1 MSADHHSAAPLLDQ
15 SVVDLPVTAAQSEI
29 LVAQQ
34 LDPLSTVYNLS
45 LVGEVTG
52 SIDLHRLAAA
62 IRRTVTAAEALHVR
76 FRVDDDRTL
85 RQVPAPSD
93 AWPLDVVDVRD
104 AADPEGAAQA
114 WMDRDMATV
123 VDVTGGDALFAHAV
137 FRLADD
143 HVVWYQRYHHSIVDG
158 LGISLI
164 VADVVARYGDPNLGD
179 QDLGSKAGQWSL
191 RKFVDADLEY
201 RNSARFTADRD
212 YWLAE
217 VLEAPEPP
225 QLCAGGT
232 DAAGMSG
239 PPESTTVLIDAA
251 IADALYAFAAEAGIR
266 RTRLPM
272 ALLVAYLHRVTGLR
286 DLTVSVPMAARV
298 GRAMRRTPG
307 MASTI
312 LPVTFHV
319 DPAATVG
326 ELARAID
333 ARLVTALRHGRYRG
347 GDLDREVRAIDPDRR
362 VFGPGINS
370 MMFEHPVEL
379 DGYPTRVRSSVTG
392 PVRDLDFSIQGGEDG
407 EPIRIDLRAPAGNRD
422 ELMRHRDR
430 LMHFMS
436 QFLKDPMVA
445 VGALEPMTD
454 DERQRVLVDW
464 NDTAEPQPSHTVP
477 QLFADAVRRDADAE
491 ALVAGDR
498 RLTYRELSERVAQL
512 AHHLRER
519 GLAPEEV
526 VAVGL
531 PRSAE
536 MVVGLLAVLC
546 AGGAFVPLDPSWPQ
560 ERRDGVRADAR
571 ARLVLTGPGGVDAG
585 TDSVLVDLD
594 DWAHK
599 DLPTDLSD
607 PELDGRRLAYV
618 IFTSGSTGRPK
629 GAMIRHEAI
638 CARLVWQRDRVL
650 GFGADDA
657 SLFKAPLSFDISVNE
672 ILLPLVSGGRLVVT
686 EPGGERDPQ
695 YLLDLIARE
704 RVTFVYLVSSM
715 LDVLLDLARGTN
727 MLSGLRHVWC
737 GGEVL
742 TPDLFDRFRRQLST
756 TLYHGYGPAEA
767 TIGVSHVIYRDDASR
782 IATSIGRPNPN
793 TQLYVLDSQLRPVPE
808 GIGGELYAG
817 GYLLGRGYVGAPGL
831 TASRFVANPFA
842 DDGSVLYRT
851 GDLARWAADGSLDFL
866 GRADN
871 QVKIRG
877 MRLELEDVEAALASN
892 PDVRHS
898 AVLVR
903 KTPAGSNYLAA
914 YVVTNGDDEVTGDNL
929 RAWAADR
936 LPEYMVPS
944 AFVVLDAFPLTP
956 NGKLDRRALPEP
968 DLAAAAEHVAPRT
981 DLEATLCAL
990 IAGVLGLEQVG
1001 VTDDFFALGGDS
1013 IVAIQLVSQA
1023 RCEGLSVSARD
1034 VFQLRTA
1041 GALAAALHVR
1051 VADGADTDDVAAGAL
1066 AATPVVARVCGA
1078 GADVRTFHQWVLV
1091 QTPPGFDEET
1101 ATAALQAVVDRH
1113 DALRARWDRQTGTL
1127 VVPDESVPV
1136 TVHVSELPE
1145 GLDDVDAL
1153 VADEREAAVDLLDPE
1168 SGIMLQAVLFH
1179 RAADGSGQI
1188 APGQLLLVGHHLVVD
1203 GVSWRIIVEDF
1214 ARAAAALAGGTD
1226 AASGVELPPAG
1237 TSLRRWSQ
1245 LLEERARA
1253 GAFEDEFDY
1262 WWSVTAPGSLEI
1274 GSRAVDPTRDTWA
1287 EADTTTAQ
1295 TTSEIAAPLLADV
1308 PAAYHTGVGDVLV
1321 AALALALRR
1330 WRGGDRTDVLVEL
1343 EGHGREEHLVRRP
1356 GTALDVSRTVGWFTT
1371 VYPVRLQMETDH
1383 VPFALRSVK
1392 EQLRRVPNSGFGY
1405 GALRFLSGSGD
1416 ALRAGTTPPVLFNYL
1431 GRVASGVGVDWLP
1444 TATGGGSDPAMPI
1457 GHALTVDV
1465 IATDGPDGPTLH
1477 TTFTRAG
1484 GVLSQADVDEFAAQ
1498 WDAVLHEVAAS
1509 AVDGGHTPSD
1519 FPLVPMAQAD
1529 VDHLAESTPTLSE
1542 VLPTTPLQD
1551 GIYFHSVYERSV
1563 DERDGSAETEPDP
1576 YVVQQIVELTG
1587 EVDAIAL
1594 HRALQAVVDRHD
1606 ALRAGLCPLSDGRV
1620 VQVVSARADVPM
1632 TVLDLSGDPDW
1643 SDAVDRLLAADRLRG
1658 FDFER
1663 PPLVRYTL
1671 VRIDRARFLLMQS
1684 IHHVVADGWSVPVM
1698 LRELMA
1704 LYSPA
1709 GAPPALPAP
1718 ALYRA
1723 YLEWLGSRDRD
1734 ASVDAWRV
1742 ALAGADE
1749 PPTLP
1754 GTPTAGPTGVRSV
1767 EVALSAVATEAL
1779 ERLGRERGLTT
1790 STLIHGA
1797 WGMLLAR
1804 LTGRRDVLFGST
1816 VSGRGGDLPGIE
1828 AMVGL
1833 FINTVPARLRLS
1845 TEETPAEILSRWQ
1858 SEQSGLLDHQ
1868 YVGLGELRRLT
1879 GLQELFETLV
1889 VVENYPI
1896 GNTSIADPSGAVQ
1909 ITGIRFDEH
1918 PPYPLTLIAVP
1929 GDRLRFEVKY
1939 DTARVG
1945 DATAAQMAD
1954 GLLAVLSLLPE
1965 KIDRP
1970 VASVELADRPSP
1982 TPRTEFPNTT
1992 VPALLEAQA
2001 ERTPDAIA
2009 VEFEGRA
2016 LSYAQVH
2023 ERANR
2028 LAHLLI
2034 GRGVR
2039 PESRVAVALPRSLDL
2054 MVALLAVGKAGGAY
2068 VPLDTGYPA
2077 ERLGYMLEDSAP
2089 VCVLTSAGAVADLP
2103 RDTGETIAVDEVDL
2117 DAYPAERP
2125 KVALSPQH
2133 PAYVI
2138 YTSGSTGRP
2147 KGVVVPHSGVVNRL
2161 LWMQTFRPIL
2171 ATDRVLQKT
2180 PSSFDVSVPEFFGPL
2195 LAGATLVLA
2204 RPDGHR
2210 DPQYLAELI
2219 AETRITRAHFV
2230 PSMLELFLAEPKARA
2245 CGGLRVVA
2253 SSGEA
2258 LPLAV
2263 TRRFSDVLP
2272 GAVLDNLY
2280 GPTEASVEVSCAA
2293 AVQALPAEAT
2303 AVPIGLPVSNTA
2315 LYVLDPYLLPVA
2327 DGGVGELYLAGPQLA
2342 RGYLGRAAVTADRFV
2357 ADPFGA
2363 PGDRMYRT
2371 GDLVRRNGD
2380 GAIEFLGRA
2389 DDQVKLRG
2397 FRVEL
2402 GEIEAQLASHADVT
2416 RAAAV
2421 IREDVPGHQQL
2432 VGYLVADPGLDIE
2445 SVRRH
2450 LARTLPGF
2458 MVPAAFV
2465 VVDALPLSPSGKL
2478 DRRALPA
2485 PNVATPTRT
2494 MDSALSPRVSASPRV
2509 STLAGLVA
2517 EVLGLDA
2524 VGEDDDFF
2532 ALGGDS
2538 ILAIRLVNLARRENI
2553 SITPR
2558 QIFEQRTAR
2567 ALARLIGDDAPVE
2580 QRDAVRESV
2589 DSTGDLAP
2597 LPVVHR
2603 LSEWSGGTERF
2614 NQTVLLHSPVGATTQ
2629 NLTAALQSVLDHH
2642 DGLRQRLTRHAAGVW
2657 SLQIA
2662 APGTVA
2668 PSLHRVDVA
2677 GYDDTQLRAVIESE
2691 SSAAADRLDPESGA
2705 MLEAVW
2711 FDAGD
2716 AEPGRLLLV
2725 AHHLVVDGVSWR
2737 VLLEDLPMSWVAARS
2752 GEPAA
2757 LDPVGTSVKEYAELI
2772 AAQAQQPARLRELAH
2787 WTEVTAPGA
2796 ELVPSVQGD
2805 ATIATGSRRSVRLSV
2820 ADTEAV
2826 LTAVPALAHADVTDV
2841 LVAALRIAVNRW
2853 FAGQGREADLLIDL
2867 ERHGREELVSGIDL
2881 SRTVG
2886 WFTNITPVRLRG
2898 SVPAGAPVP
2907 FGGISG
2913 GTSEGGSPI
2922 DVLKDVKESL
2932 REAPDSGIGFGMLRY
2947 VNGRTAGLLRAG
2959 AQAQVLFNYL
2969 GRMPAGLVGPW
2980 TTAPETDSLAT
2991 DPDADMSGPYRLLVN
3006 ALCEDTPDGPVLGA
3020 VFGWSEPDLSASDAE
3035 AISDGWAAALREL
3048 AALASGH
3055 TGPGLLTPSDVP
3067 LAALTQSEI
3076 DAVTAAAPAGVE
3088 TIWPLSPL
3096 QEGLY
3101 FQAAIADGAD
3111 IYTAQFSLDF
3121 DRHLDLERLGAAIR
3135 TLQRRNPTLRAGF
3148 VGAGLTAPVQFVS
3161 AGLDVP
3167 IIEVDLRDLDDGARE
3182 ARAAQLML
3190 EDRLTPFDLT
3200 APPLWRAMVLRLSDE
3215 RDRLVINRQFLLW
3228 DGWSN
3233 GLVVSQLL
3241 ALYEAG
3247 GDDTGFLTPEN
3258 GFDSYLSWLAE
3269 RDGDAASAA
3278 WARAL
3283 SGIDEPTLLA
3293 RRTGEAAALPDRRDA
3308 VLSRELGERL
3318 RAQAART
3325 GVTLNAILSAAL
3337 ALVLSGTTGR
3347 SDVVFGA
3354 TVAGR
3359 PPEVPG
3365 IDSVVG
3371 MFLNTVPVRMSLRP
3385 NESVADLMR
3394 RTQSE
3399 RLELMPYDYLGLA
3412 TIQRTSEH
3420 RELFDV
3426 LYVLQNFV
3434 DERQVSALHAA
3445 HDISGG
3451 DSIDHTHYPLTVVVT
3466 PGAETKVKFE
3476 FHPDKVAA
3484 SDTERLLAGFVR
3496 LLEQFADNVDLP
3508 VGRTGTLAPPDR
3520 DRLDAR
3526 LTETAHPVPET
3537 TIADLFGATAQRIPD
3552 ATALVFGDDI
3562 VTYADLDA
3570 RINRL
3575 ARMLLA
3581 HGAGPERIVA
3591 LALPRS
3597 VETVVTLFAVLR
3609 TGAAYLPLEL
3619 DHPSERLVGMLE
3631 DARPVTMVTTTEVA
3645 ETLSAATVDVMLI
3658 DDEEVWDRLR
3668 ATEDSVLTDAELGGF
3683 APGTPGRMDHPAYVI
3698 YTSGSTGKPKGVVTP
3713 YRGLTNMQFN
3723 HREEIFEP
3731 VVRSGGGRT
3740 LRIAH
3745 TVSFAFDMSW
3755 EELLWLVEGHEVH
3768 ICDETLRRDAR
3779 ALVEYGDR
3787 HAIDVVNV
3795 TPTYARHLIEEGLL
3809 DDGPGQHRPPL
3820 VLLGG
3825 EAVSDQVWD
3834 ALRQTDG
3841 TCGYNLYGPTEYT
3854 INTLGGG
3861 TGDSVT
3867 PTVGRPIWNTVAHIL
3882 DGWLRPVPDG
3892 VAGELYISG
3901 VGLARGY
3908 LGRFGLTAERFVA
3921 DPIVGGGAR
3930 MYRTGDLVRRGP
3942 DGNIDF
3948 LGRTDDQVK
3957 IRGHRVELG
3966 EVESVLAE
3974 HDSVRQVAVIA
3985 DAGPGGIK
3993 RLVAYL
3999 VPSRATASEEVA
4011 AHARKALPD
4020 YMVPVAFVAVETLP
4034 MTVNGKLDVRA
4045 LPSADTVLG
4054 RADGESRAPRNLVED
4069 TLCRLFGEV
4078 LELPEDAGLGID
4090 DSFFDLGGHSLL
4102 ATRLMSR
4109 ARGDLSA
4116 ELTMRDL
4123 FEAPTVAELAERIAD
4138 RSESTRPVLVAGQRP
4153 DRLPLSP
4160 AQQRLW
4166 VIQQIEKGSR
4176 EGAEQGTKKDTA
4188 ASSAYNFPIVLRLR
4202 GPLDAEAF
4210 TQALGD
4216 VVGRHEVLRT
4226 VFDEHDG
4233 DPVQVILEGVH
4244 PEVTVLDAQPEGA
4257 GRLVADAV
4265 ARPFDLASEIPVRA
4279 TVVRVGD
4286 DEYVLALVL
4295 HHVATDEWSDR
4306 PFLRDLMVA
4315 YTARIQGEAPD
4326 WTPLPVQYA
4335 DYTLWQRALLGDPS
4349 DADSLISRQLDYW
4362 AEVLDGAPE
4371 ELALPADRTRP
4382 ARPSFAGG
4390 AIELDLAAETTVAL
4404 RALARD
4410 RGASMFMVLH
4420 AASAALLHRLGAGD
4434 DLPLGAPVAGRA
4446 EQGLDDLVGF
4456 FVNTVVLR
4464 TDVSGDPT
4472 FAQLLARVNELD
4484 LAAFSHA
4491 DVPFESVV
4499 ERVNP
4504 ARTLARNPLFQ
4515 VMVGYHSRTAEP
4527 VSSPDLALAPVS
4539 IEERSA
4545 KFDLVFNWTEFLD
4558 EDRVQLRLE
4567 YSADLFDHDTAAR
4580 IARRQTAVLGAV
4592 ASNPA
4597 TRVSAVDV
4605 FLDGERGAV
4614 VHEFNDTFRPVEE
4627 LTLPEAFDLWVRRT
4641 PEAVAVSDRDGEAT
4655 FAELDERSRR
4665 IAGVLASRGVGAE
4678 SVVGLAVP
4686 RSIDMVAAVLGV
4698 LRLGAA
4704 YLPLDLTHPADR
4716 ITYMLD
4722 DPDAEILLTTA
4733 PESARVATD
4742 VTRVLLDDPD
4752 VRGELGG
4759 PLPDDLPT
4767 PPAGLDHAAYVIY
4780 TSGSTGRPKGA
4791 VLPHEGIMS
4800 LVATAEDRMRL
4811 TTGSVVMQFASVGF
4825 DVAVFELSMAL
4836 CTGSRL
4842 VIIPEEAR
4850 VAGPEL
4856 TDFMHERGVTHAIL
4870 PPSLMAALPPGCLV
4884 PEGCTVLVGTETVP
4898 PDLIG
4903 RWAERL
4909 NLLAAYGL
4917 TEATVNNTLWQAQ
4930 PGWTQ
4935 AVPIGIPDPNEQAY
4949 VLDDLLRP
4957 VPPGIAGELYI
4968 AGRGLARGYLGRP
4981 ALTAGRFVAN
4991 PFGPGRM
4998 YRTGDRAR
5006 WRADGNI
5013 DFLGRVDDQVKIR
5026 GFRIELG
5033 EIIAALSSH
5042 PAVSQAAVVADRD
5055 AGITRLVGYVSPEFG
5070 DGADSVVAVDGPLDG
5085 AGVRAH
5091 AAGLLPDYMVPTM
5104 VVVLPGALPLTPN
5117 GKLDRKALPAPDWAA
5132 LAGDGTPRD
5141 EVERQLCEAFSE
5153 ILHLPAV
5160 GVHDGFFDLG
5170 GHSMASMKLVG
5181 RVRALFGCEITIR
5194 DIFDAPTVAELADV
5208 VRRRNTPARP
5218 VLVATGAATP
5228 VPLAPAQRLHWLRH
5242 RGAGSS
5248 ARADHALA
5256 LQLRET
5262 IDTDVLARALDDV
5275 VDRHVTLRTVFA
5287 PDGSEVF
5294 AYDGPRPGIDVI
5306 EVGDDDLHRR
5316 AYELAQLRIDLTG
5329 EAPLR
5334 VHVVSDDAGRQV
5346 LLLTMHH
5353 LAVDEWSV
5361 VPLLGDLLSAYVFR
5375 SGGIEPKW
5383 DPLAVEYPDY
5393 VRWQHLLLGDPAD
5406 PESRHARQLDYWR
5419 KRLSGMPSRI
5429 PLPAQAGV
5437 RESRREMVPIE
5448 IDAGLHERID
5458 RLAGRTGTSM
5468 FMVLQAALAT
5478 LLTRDGA
5485 GSDIPIGSLVAGR
5498 SEDVLGP
5505 MVGCFFN
5512 LVVMRTDTSGTPDFE
5527 ELLARIRVS
5536 NLDAL
5541 DHSDVGFA
5549 DVVAQIDG
5557 AGSGS
5562 RFPQVMLIHHEQA
5575 RFDALDGVL
5584 DGFVPVPV
5592 GLPSAELT
5600 LSFYEPVGPGPV
5612 HAYLEFS
5619 TATVDGDAVA
5629 RWARELPALLMSV
5642 VDTGEGK

>member
-1 MSADHHSAAPLLDQ
+1 MSADHHSAAPLLDGA
-15 SVVDLPVTAAQSEI
+15 VANLPVTAAQSEI

-45 LVGEVTG
+45 LVAEVTG
-52 SIDLHRLAAA
+52 AIDLDGLALA
-62 IRRTVTAAEALHVR
+62 IRRTVADAEALHVR
-76 FRVDDDRTL
+76 FRVGDDHTL
-85 RQVPAPSD
+85 HQVPAPAD
-93 AWPLDVVDVRD
+93 AWPLDVVDVRG
-104 AADPEGAAQA
+104 AADPEAAAQA

-123 VDVTGGDALFAHAV
+123 VDVTGDDALFAHAL

-164 VADVVARYGDPNLGD
+164 VADVVARYSDSNLGD
-179 QDLGSKAGQWSL
+179 PELESKAGQWSL
-191 RKFVDADLEY
+191 RDLVDADVEY
-201 RNSARFTADRD
+201 RSSARFTADRD
-212 YWLAE
+212 YWLTE
-217 VLEAPEPP
+217 ILEAPEPP

-232 DAAGMSG
+232 DGAGISG

-272 ALLVAYLHRVTGLR
+272 ALLVAYLHRITGLR
-286 DLTVSVPMAARV
+286 DLTLSIPMAARV

-319 DPAATVG
+319 DPESTVG

-379 DGYPTRVRSSVTG
+379 DGNPTRIRSSVTG

-430 LMHFMS
+430 LTHFIS
-436 QFLKDPMVA
+436 QFLKDPVVT

-454 DERQRVLVDW
+454 DERRRVLVGW
-464 NDTAEPQPSHTVP
+464 NDTDEPQPSHTVP

-526 VAVGL
+526 VAVAL

-560 ERRDGVRADAR
+560 ERRDRVRADAR
-571 ARLVLTGPGGVDAG
+571 ARLVLTGPGGVDGGA
-585 TDSVLVDLD
+585 DSVLVDLD
-594 DWAHK
+594 DWAHA
-599 DLPTDLSD
+599 DLPTDLPD

-638 CARLVWQRDRVL
+638 GARLVWQRERVL
-650 GFGADDA
+650 GFGPDDA
-657 SLFKAPLSFDISVNE
+657 SLFKAPLSFDISINE

-715 LDVLLDLARGTN
+715 LDVLLDLARGTDL
-727 MLSGLRHVWC
+727 LSGLRHVWC

-767 TIGVSHVIYRDDASR
+767 TIGVSHVIYRDDAAR

-817 GYLLGRGYVGAPGL
+817 GYLLGRGYVGASGL
-831 TASRFVANPFA
+831 TAARFVANPFA
-842 DDGSVLYRT
+842 DDGSRLYRT
-851 GDLARWAADGSLDFL
+851 GDLARWAPDGSLDFL

-892 PDVRHS
+892 PDVRHG

-903 KTPAGSNYLAA
+903 KTPVGANYLAA
-914 YVVTNGDDEVTGDNL
+914 YVVANGDREVTADDL

-944 AFVVLDAFPLTP
+944 AFVMLDAFPLTP

-968 DLAAAAEHVAPRT
+968 DLTAAAEHVAPRT

-990 IAGVLGLEQVG
+990 IAGVLGLERVG

-1023 RCEGLSVSARD
+1023 RREGLSVSARD

-1041 GALAAALHVR
+1041 GALAAALYGR
-1051 VADGADTDDVAAGAL
+1051 VTDRADADDVAAGAV

-1078 GADVRTFHQWVLV
+1078 GASVRTFHQWVLV
-1091 QTPPGFDEET
+1091 QIPAGLGEET

-1127 VVPDESVPV
+1127 VVPDESVPA
-1136 TVHVSELPE
+1136 TVHVSELPD
-1145 GLDDVDAL
+1145 GSDA
-1153 VADEREAAVDLLDPE
+1153 ADAVIAAERAAAVDLLDPE

-1179 RAADGSGQI
+1179 RAD

-1203 GVSWRIIVEDF
+1203 GVSWRILVEDF
-1214 ARAAAALAGGTD
+1214 ARAATALAGGTQAP
-1226 AASGVELPPAG
+1226 AAVELPPVG

-1245 LLEERARA
+1245 LLDERVRG
-1253 GAFEDEFDY
+1253 GAFEDELDY
-1262 WWSVTAPGSLEI
+1262 WRSVTATGSLEI
-1274 GSRAVDPTRDTWA
+1274 GSRAVDPALDTWA
-1287 EADTTTAQ
+1287 EADATTVQ
-1295 TTSEIAAPLLADV
+1295 TMPEVTAPLLAEV
-1308 PAAYHTGVGDVLV
+1308 PVAYHTGVGDVLV

-1330 WRGGDRTDVLVEL
+1330 WRGSDRADVLVDL
-1343 EGHGREEHLVRRP
+1343 EGHGREEHLVRLP

-1371 VYPVRLQMETDH
+1371 VYPVRLQMETDN
-1383 VPFALRSVK
+1383 VPSALRSVK
-1392 EQLRRVPNSGFGY
+1392 EQLRRIPNNGFGY
-1405 GALRFLSGSGD
+1405 GALRFLSGVGGD
-1416 ALRAGTTPPVLFNYL
+1416 LAAGTTPPVLFNYL
-1431 GRVASGVGVDWLP
+1431 GRVTSGAGVDWLP
-1444 TATGGGSDPAMPI
+1444 AATGGGSDPAMPI

-1477 TTFTRAG
+1477 TTLTRAG
-1484 GVLSQADVDEFAAQ
+1484 GVLSQAEVDEFAAH
-1498 WDAVLHEVAAS
+1498 WAAALREVAAS
-1509 AVDGGHTPSD
+1509 ATDGGHTPSD

-1529 VDHLAESTPTLSE
+1529 VDQLAESTPTLSD

-1551 GIYFHSVYERSV
+1551 GIYFHSVYERGIH
-1563 DERDGSAETEPDP
+1563 ERDGSVDTEPDP
-1576 YVVQQIVELTG
+1576 YVVQQVVELTG
-1587 EVDAIAL
+1587 EVDAIAM
-1594 HRALQAVVDRHD
+1594 HRALQGVVDRHD
-1606 ALRAGLCPLSDGRV
+1606 VLRAGLRPLSDGRV
-1620 VQVVSARADVPM
+1620 VQVISARADVPIA
-1632 TVLDLSGDPDW
+1632 VLDLSGDPDW
-1643 SDAVDRLLAADRLRG
+1643 LDAVDRLLAADRVRG
-1658 FDFER
+1658 FDFEH

-1671 VRIDRARFLLMQS
+1671 VRIDQARFLLLQS

-1709 GAPPALPAP
+1709 GPPPALPAP
-1718 ALYRA
+1718 APYRA
-1723 YLEWLGSRDRD
+1723 YLEWLASRDRD
-1734 ASVDAWRV
+1734 RSLEAWRV

-1749 PPTLP
+1749 PPALP
-1754 GTPTAGPTGVRSV
+1754 GTPTAGATEVRSV

-1909 ITGIRFDEH
+1909 IAGIRFDEH

-1929 GDRLRFEVKY
+1929 GDRLRLEVKY
-1939 DTARVG
+1939 DAARVG

-1965 KIDRP
+1965 TIDGP
-1970 VASVELADRPSP
+1970 VAAVELADRPAP
-1982 TPRTEFPNTT
+1982 TPRTEFPDAT
-1992 VPALLEAQA
+1992 VPALLEARA
-2001 ERTPDAIA
+2001 ERNPDAIA
-2009 VEFEGRA
+2009 VEFEGRS
-2016 LSYAQVH
+2016 LTYAQLH

-2034 GRGVR
+2034 ERGVR
-2039 PESRVAVALPRSLDL
+2039 PESRVAVALPRSLEL
-2054 MVALLAVGKAGGAY
+2054 VVALLAVGKAGGAY

-2089 VCVLTSAGAVADLP
+2089 VCLLTSADAVADLP
-2103 RDTGETIAVDEVDL
+2103 RGGAETIAVDEVDL
-2117 DAYPAERP
+2117 DAYPTDRP
-2125 KVALSPQH
+2125 RVALCPQH
-2133 PAYVI
+2133 AAYVI

-2147 KGVVVPHSGVVNRL
+2147 KGVVVPHTGVVNRL
-2161 LWMQTFRPIL
+2161 LWMQSFRPIL

-2219 AETRITRAHFV
+2219 AEARITRAHFV

-2245 CGGLRVVA
+2245 CGGMRVVA

-2263 TRRFSDVLP
+2263 ARRFSEVLP

-2280 GPTEASVEVSCAA
+2280 GPTEASVEVSFAA
-2293 AVQALPAEAT
+2293 AVQALSAEAT
-2303 AVPIGLPVSNTA
+2303 VVPIGVPVSNTA

-2342 RGYLGRAAVTADRFV
+2342 RGYLGRPAATGDRFV

-2371 GDLVRRNGD
+2371 GDVVRRNGD

-2402 GEIEAQLASHADVT
+2402 GEIEAQLASHPDVT

-2432 VGYLVADPGLDIE
+2432 VGYLVADPALDTE
-2445 SVRRH
+2445 TVRRH

-2485 PNVATPTRT
+2485 PNVATPTPT
-2494 MDSALSPRVSASPRV
+2494 TDSALSPLVSASPRV
-2509 STLAGLVA
+2509 STLVGLVA

-2567 ALARLIGDDAPVE
+2567 ALARLIGDDAPVV
-2580 QRDAVRESV
+2580 QQDAVRERV
-2589 DSTGDLAP
+2589 DPTGDLPP

-2603 LSEWSGGTERF
+2603 LSEWSGGTNRF
-2614 NQTVLLHSPVGATTQ
+2614 NQAVLLHSPVGATTQ

-2642 DGLRQRLTRHAAGVW
+2642 DGLRQQLTRHAAGVW
-2657 SLQIA
+2657 SLHIA
-2662 APGTVA
+2662 ASGSVV

-2691 SSAAADRLDPESGA
+2691 SNAAADRLDPESGA

-2737 VLLEDLPMSWVAARS
+2737 VLLEDLPMSWVAAQS
-2752 GEPAA
+2752 GQPAA
-2757 LDPVGTSVKEYAELI
+2757 LDPVGTSVKEYAELV
-2772 AAQAQQPARLRELAH
+2772 AAQAQRPARLRELAH
-2787 WTEVTAPGA
+2787 WTAVTAPGA
-2796 ELVPSVQGD
+2796 ELVPSAQGD

-2826 LTAVPALAHADVTDV
+2826 LMAVPALAHADVTDV
-2841 LVAALRIAVNRW
+2841 LVAALRIAVDRW

-2867 ERHGREELVSGIDL
+2867 ERHGREELVPGIDL

-2898 SVPAGAPVP
+2898 TLSVGASVT
-2907 FGGISG
+2907 SG
-2913 GTSEGGSPI
+2913 GTSGGSPI
-2922 DVLKDVKESL
+2922 EVLKDVKESL
-2932 REAPDSGIGFGMLRY
+2932 RAAPDGGIGFGMLRY
-2947 VNGRTAGLLRAG
+2947 VNGRTAGLLRSG

-2969 GRMPAGLVGPW
+2969 GRTPAGLVGPW

-2991 DPDADMSGPYRLLVN
+2991 DPDIDMGGPYRLLVN

-3035 AISDGWAAALREL
+3035 TISDGWAVALQEL
-3048 AALASGH
+3048 AAIASDH
-3055 TGPGLLTPSDVP
+3055 SGPGLLTPSDVP

-3076 DAVTAAAPAGVE
+3076 DTVTAAAPAGVE

-3121 DRHLDLERLGAAIR
+3121 DRHLDLERLATAIR

-3148 VGAGLTAPVQFVS
+3148 VSAGLTAPVQFVS

-3167 IIEVDLRDLDDGARE
+3167 IIEVDLRDLDDEARE
-3182 ARAAQLML
+3182 VRATQLML

-3200 APPLWRAMVLRLSDE
+3200 APPLWRAMVLRLSDA

-3241 ALYEAG
+3241 ALYEEG
-3247 GDDTGFLTPEN
+3247 GDDTGFFTPEN
-3258 GFDSYLSWLAE
+3258 GFDDYLSWLAR
-3269 RDGDAASAA
+3269 RDGDVANGA

-3283 SGIDEPTLLA
+3283 SGIEEPTLLA
-3293 RRTGEAAALPDRRDA
+3293 RRTGEPAGLPDRRDA

-3318 RAQAART
+3318 HTQAART

-3337 ALVLSGTTGR
+3337 GLVLAGATGR
-3347 SDVVFGA
+3347 TDVVFGA

-3365 IDSVVG
+3365 IDSVAG

-3394 RTQSE
+3394 RTQSG

-3412 TIQRTSEH
+3412 TIQRASEH

-3466 PGAETKVKFE
+3466 PGTETKVKFE
-3476 FHPDKVAA
+3476 FHPDKVSA

-3496 LLEQFADNVDLP
+3496 LLEQFADDVDVP

-3520 DRLDAR
+3520 ARLEAR
-3526 LTETAHPVPET
+3526 LTETTHPVPEK
-3537 TIADLFGATAQRIPD
+3537 TIADLFTATAQRIPD
-3552 ATALVFGDDI
+3552 ATALVFGDDL

-3597 VETVVTLFAVLR
+3597 VETVVALFAVLR

-3631 DARPVTMVTTTEVA
+3631 DARPVTMVTTTAVA
-3645 ETLSAATVDVMLI
+3645 ETLSAATVDVILL
-3658 DDEEVWDRLR
+3658 DDSAVHDTLR
-3668 ATEDSVLTDAELGGF
+3668 ATDDSVLADAELGGF

-3731 VVRSGGGRT
+3731 IVRSGGGRT

-3795 TPTYARHLIEEGLL
+3795 TPTYARHLIEDGLL
-3809 DDGPGQHRPPL
+3809 EDGPGQHRPPL

-3834 ALRQTDG
+3834 ALRETDG

-3861 TGDSVT
+3861 TSDSVT

-3921 DPIVGGGAR
+3921 DSIVGGGAR

-3966 EVESVLAE
+3966 EVEAVLAA
-3974 HDSVRQVAVIA
+3974 HDSVRQAAVIA

-3993 RLVAYL
+3993 RLVAY
-3999 VPSRATASEEVA
+3999 VVSAHATPSAEVA

-4020 YMVPVAFVAVETLP
+4020 YMVPVAFIAVETLP

-4054 RADGESRAPRNLVED
+4054 RAGGESRAPRNPVED

-4078 LELPEDAGLGID
+4078 LELPEDTGPGID
-4090 DSFFDLGGHSLL
+4090 DNFFDLGGHSLL

-4109 ARGDLSA
+4109 ARAELSA

-4123 FEAPTVAELAERIAD
+4123 FEAPTVAELAERIAG
-4138 RSESTRPVLVAGQRP
+4138 RSESIRPVLVTGQRP
-4153 DRLPLSP
+4153 DHLPLSP

-4166 VIQQIEKGSR
+4166 LIQQIEKGSQ
-4176 EGAEQGTKKDTA
+4176 EGTEKGTEQDTA

-4202 GPLDAEAF
+4202 GLLDVEAF

-4216 VVGRHEVLRT
+4216 VVARHEVLRT
-4226 VFDEHDG
+4226 VFDEHEG
-4233 DPVQVILEGVH
+4233 DPVQVILDDAH
-4244 PEVTVLDAQPEGA
+4244 LEVNVLDAQPDDAEPDEA
-4257 GRLVADAV
+4257 SRLVAAAV

-4279 TVVRVGD
+4279 TVIRVGD

-4295 HHVATDEWSDR
+4295 HHIATDEWSDR

-4315 YTARIQGEAPD
+4315 YAARIHGAAPE

-4362 AEVLDGAPE
+4362 TEVLDGAPE
-4371 ELALPADRTRP
+4371 ELALPTDRTRA

-4404 RALARD
+4404 RALARE

-4472 FAQLLARVNELD
+4472 FAQLLGRVKELD

-4515 VMVGYHSRTAEP
+4515 VMVGYHSRVAEA
-4527 VSSPDLALAPVS
+4527 VSSPELTLASVSSSDLALAPVS

-4545 KFDLVFNWTEFLD
+4545 KFDLAFNWTEFLD

-4567 YSADLFDHDTAAR
+4567 YSADLFDHDTATR
-4580 IARRQTAVLGAV
+4580 IARRQAAVLGAV
-4592 ASNPA
+4592 ASNPTA
-4597 TRVSAVDV
+4597 RVSAVDV

-4614 VHEFNDTFRPVEE
+4614 LHQFNDTLRPVEE
-4627 LTLPEAFDLWVRRT
+4627 LTLPDAFDRWVRWT
-4641 PEAVAVSDRDGEAT
+4641 PDAVAVSDRDGAAT

-4665 IAGVLASRGVGAE
+4665 IAGVLASRGIRTE

-4716 ITYMLD
+4716 ITYMLED
-4722 DPDAEILLTTA
+4722 SGAQILLTTA
-4733 PESARVATD
+4733 PESARIVTD

-4752 VRGELGG
+4752 VRGELAG

-4767 PPAGLDHAAYVIY
+4767 PPGGLDHAAYVIY

-4898 PDLIG
+4898 PDLVG

-4930 PGWTQ
+4930 PGWTE

-5006 WRADGNI
+5006 WRVDGNI

-5055 AGITRLVGYVSPEFG
+5055 VGITRLVGYVSPEFD
-5070 DGADSVVAVDGPLDG
+5070 DGADSVVAVDASD
-5085 AGVRAH
+5085 VKAH

-5117 GKLDRKALPAPDWAA
+5117 GKLDRRALPAPDWAA

-5141 EVERQLCEAFSE
+5141 EVERQLCEIFSE

-5170 GHSMASMKLVG
+5170 GHSMASMRLVG

-5194 DIFDAPTVAELADV
+5194 DIFDTPTVAELAEV

-5218 VLVATGAATP
+5218 ALVAAGAATP

-5242 RGAGSS
+5242 RAAGSS

-5256 LQLRET
+5256 LRLHET
-5262 IDTDVLARALDDV
+5262 IDADVLARALDDV

-5306 EVGDDDLHRR
+5306 EVGDDDLYRR

-5375 SGGIEPKW
+5375 SSGVEPQW
-5383 DPLAVEYPDY
+5383 EPLTVEYPDY
-5393 VRWQHLLLGDPAD
+5393 VRWQHVVLGDPAD
-5406 PESRHARQLDYWR
+5406 PDSRHARQLDYWR
-5419 KRLSGMPSRI
+5419 KRLSGMPARI
-5429 PLPAQAGV
+5429 PLPAPAGM
-5437 RESRREMVPIE
+5437 REARREMVPIE
-5448 IDAGLHERID
+5448 IDAGLHEGID

-5478 LLTRDGA
+5478 LLTMHGA
-5485 GSDIPIGSLVAGR
+5485 GSDIPIGALVAGR
-5498 SEDVLGP
+5498 TEDALAP

-5541 DHSDVGFA
+5541 DHPDVGFA
-5549 DVVAQIDG
+5549 DVAAEIDG
-5557 AGSGS
+5557 VGSGS

-5584 DGFVPVPV
+5584 DGFLPVPV
-5592 GLPSAELT
+5592 GLPSAELA

-5612 HAYLEFS
+5612 HAYFEFS
-5619 TATVDGDAVA
+5619 TATVDGDVVA
-5629 RWARELPALLMSV
+5629 AWARELPALLTSV
-5642 VDTGEGK
+5642 VDASEGR